1 MLHGKKAE
9 AAILMQLIRRL
20 VADGILKRETAL
32 ALFGDVADQLLSNPK
47 HANATVDEAVD
58 TSGKNGSPASA
69 THERKRAWPNL

>member
-58 TSGKNGSPASA
+58 IIRQ
-69 THERKRAWPNL
+69 ER